1 MKTVK
6 HTFPSI
12 PHIITTRCVEPRESM
27 AIAACALLVLCGYH
41 SPVARFDARTDSAPS
56 VHHLRVRPAMRART
70 PTMSGDLSAMSYREL
85 QQACKERGLRASGK
99 ADELRER
106 LMQALPSETAP
117 VSKPAAPTPPAPKA
131 VVDTWPVLSS
141 ADDAELLGSLALDDD
156 LPMGDGTSAGNA
168 GAIGRDASAAAALG
182 DDSLLDEL
190 LSDLES
196 DLGDPSGPLPPGRR
210 YESYGM
216 DESLADALAS
226 LDDLDGP
233 LGSPAPRRGAPDP
246 FADTI
251 ASLASAAD
259 ASEGDTGAPLATDGF
274 DEAWLEVRAC
284 YSYDH

>member
-1 MKTVK
+1 MLV
-6 HTFPSI
+6 S
-12 PHIITTRCVEPRESM
+12 
-27 AIAACALLVLCGYH
+27 AALLLLCGYH
-41 SPVARFDARTDSAPS
+41 APVARLFDARADPAPS
-56 VHHLRVRPAMRART
+56 AHHLRVRPAMRARS

-117 VSKPAAPTPPAPKA
+117 VGEPAAPPPPAPKA
-131 VVDTWPVLSS
+131 VVDTWPVPSS

-156 LPMGDGTSAGNA
+156 LPMGDGTSAANS
-168 GAIGRDASAAAALG
+168 GATGRDASAAAALG

-190 LSDLES
+190 LSDLN
-196 DLGDPSGPLPPGRR
+196 DLSGPLPPGSR

-233 LGSPAPRRGAPDP
+233 LGSPAPRRGVSDP

-259 ASEGDTGAPLATDGF
+259 ASEGDAGAPLATDGF

-284 YSYDH
+284 YSYGH

>member
-1 MKTVK
+1 
-6 HTFPSI
+6 
-12 PHIITTRCVEPRESM
+12 M

-41 SPVARFDARTDSAPS
+41 SPVARFDARADSAPS
-56 VHHLRVRPAMRART
+56 AHPLRVRPAMRART

-106 LMQALPSETAP
+106 LMQALTSEAAA

-131 VVDTWPVLSS
+131 VVDTWPVPSS

-156 LPMGDGTSAGNA
+156 LPMGDGNSAGNA

-190 LSDLES
+190 LSDLN
-196 DLGDPSGPLPPGRR
+196 DLSGPLPPGSR

-233 LGSPAPRRGAPDP
+233 LGSPAPRRGAPDS

-251 ASLASAAD
+251 ASLARAAD